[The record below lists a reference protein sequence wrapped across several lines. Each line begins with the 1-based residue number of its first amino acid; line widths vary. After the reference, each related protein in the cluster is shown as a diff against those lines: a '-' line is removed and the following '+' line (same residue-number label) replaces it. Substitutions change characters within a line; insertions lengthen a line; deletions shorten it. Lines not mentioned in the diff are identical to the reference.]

1 MNGFGLEHAAERA
14 GRHRWAEMRLFE
26 VMGGWVQTV
35 PEPDVKIRLHT
46 DSYRHAWHAE
56 LWRRRLPGG
65 PGAAD
70 EGLTVP
76 GDEGM
81 GRVMDALGGP
91 GGAAGTLEKLVGLY
105 RVVLPR
111 RVATCRQH
119 RETASEVRDGSAIR
133 VLDLVL
139 DDEEEDW
146 RRGELLL
153 QSLLRT
159 EEDVHRA
166 AAHQA
171 RLEALLASPGPGP
184 TLTPPVR

>member
-1 MNGFGLEHAAERA
+1 MDGFGLDDAVERA
-14 GRHRWAEMRLFE
+14 GHHRWAEMRLFE

-46 DSYRHAWHAE
+46 DSYHHAWHAE
-56 LWRRRLPGG
+56 LWAQRLPGA
-65 PGAAD
+65 PRAAG
-70 EGLTVP
+70 EALTVP

-81 GRVMDALGGP
+81 GRVMDALGAM
-91 GGAAGTLEKLVGLY
+91 GGDAGTLEKLVGLY

-111 RVATCRQH
+111 RVATCRRH
-119 RETASEVRDGSAIR
+119 RETASEVRDGPAIR

-139 DDEEEDW
+139 GDEEEDW

-171 RLEALLASPGPGP
+171 HLEALLVAAGPGAP
-184 TLTPPVR
+184 